1 MYVPM
6 VTLSAKYNMKL
17 SKLLSKGSGYWKE
30 CKTKSAN
37 KNTTNEYRYFPESNF
52 VGVNRLFVF
61 VYLNRDNDVKKNWNS
76 KILFTKRYYQEL

>member
-30 CKTKSAN
+30 YITKSAN

-52 VGVNRLFVF
+52 E
-61 VYLNRDNDVKKNWNS
+61 KK
-76 KILFTKRYYQEL
+76 I